1 MPGHLPGIPGY
12 IAFAGVKFCG
22 YCLAGVALK
31 KLQPAITASAVKIA
45 GARTG
50 LGILL
55 GPPLMLLG
63 AYTLA
68 HLFPESTSDLPIYGL
83 YVFLFFVRVLVWAF
97 LIFVFTKRA
106 AITRSTLWTYSLGA
120 GIWSCLLD
128 LPGFGLAFIS
138 PGQIPF
144 C

>member
-12 IAFAGVKFCG
+12 LAFAGVKFCG

-31 KLQPAITASAVKIA
+31 KLQPAIIASAVKIA

-50 LGILL
+50 LGIFL

-63 AYTLA
+63 AYTSA
-68 HLFPESTSDLPIYGL
+68 QLFPQFTDSAL
-83 YVFLFFVRVLVWAF
+83 YWLYALLFFVRVLVWAF

-106 AITRSTLWTYSLGA
+106 PIPRSTLWTYSVGA

-128 LPGFGLAFIS
+128 LPGFALALIS
-138 PGQIPF
+138 PGQVPF